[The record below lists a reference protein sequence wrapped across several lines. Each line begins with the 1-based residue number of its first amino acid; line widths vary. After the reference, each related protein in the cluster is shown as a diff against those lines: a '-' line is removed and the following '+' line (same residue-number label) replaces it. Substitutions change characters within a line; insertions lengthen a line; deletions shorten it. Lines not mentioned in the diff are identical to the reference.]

1 MIVSAKHW
9 PVSVMAGEWQ
19 EVKLADVSA
28 DITVGHVGLMADQ
41 YVTDGVPFLRS
52 LNVEPFSIKTDDLKY
67 ISRTFHSK
75 LGKSA
80 LKPGDVVIVRT
91 GKPGACAVVPDWLT
105 EANCSDLVIVR
116 SGRQIRPSFISYVI
130 NSVAQHHIL
139 SHTVG
144 AVQQHFN
151 VGSAKTL
158 RFKLPPLIEQD
169 RIIDL
174 LDAIQDK
181 IGLNRRMAETLEA
194 TARALFKSWFINFDP
209 VHAKAQSR
217 PTSLADD
224 LAILFPDRFDG
235 ERLPSAW
242 RLAPISDA
250 FDLLG
255 GGTPKTSVPEYWHGS
270 IPWFSVVDAP
280 AESAPFVFT
289 TERNITELG
298 LNSCAS
304 ALLPTGATIV
314 SARGTVGRLA
324 IVGVPMAMNQSCYAA
339 IAKEGYSDYFVY
351 YLIRHSLE
359 DLKSR
364 SHGSVFSTI
373 TRQTFDTV
381 YSTLPPTSVIA
392 AFDRAVAPL
401 MNRIKAHLQQ
411 SSTLTA
417 LRDTLL
423 PRLISGQL
431 RIADTKAQSAA

>member
-1 MIVSAKHW
+1 
-9 PVSVMAGEWQ
+9 MAGEWR
-19 EVKLADVSA
+19 EVTLADVSA

-67 ISRTFHSK
+67 ITRNFHSR
-75 LGKSA
+75 LSKSA

-116 SGRQIRPSFISYVI
+116 PGGQIRPSFISYVV
-130 NSVAQHHIL
+130 NSVAQHHID

-151 VGSAKTL
+151 VGSARTL
-158 RFKLPPLIEQD
+158 RFMLPPLIEQD
-169 RIIDL
+169 RIIGL
-174 LDAIQDK
+174 LNAVRDK
-181 IGLNRRMAETLEA
+181 IELNQRVASTLEKM
-194 TARALFKSWFINFDP
+194 ARALFKSWFIDFDP
-209 VHAKAQSR
+209 VHAKAAGGSTNLR
-217 PTSLADD
+217 DD
-224 LAILFPDRFDG
+224 VAALFPDRFDG
-235 ERLPSAW
+235 GHLPSGW
-242 RLAPISDA
+242 RRMPISDA

-270 IPWFSVVDAP
+270 IPWFSVVDTP
-280 AESAPFVFT
+280 AEGAPFALA
-289 TERNITELG
+289 TERNITQLG
-298 LNSCAS
+298 LDNCAS
-304 ALLPTGATIV
+304 ALLPIGATII

-339 IAKEGYSDYFVY
+339 IAKEGYSNYFVY
-351 YLIRHSLE
+351 FLLRHALE
-359 DLKSR
+359 ELKAR

-373 TRQTFDTV
+373 TRKTFDGV
-381 YSTLPPTSVIA
+381 YSTLPARSVIE

-401 MNRIKAHLQQ
+401 MSRIKAQLQQ
-411 SSTLTA
+411 SSTLTV

-423 PRLISGQL
+423 PKLVSGEL
-431 RIADTKAQSAA
+431 RIADADAQVSAA